1 MTDVGIRVDQAE
13 LARVNRAL
21 TAIEAET
28 LIDPVLPQL
37 GTMIVDEARIYPPP
51 VPTGQHFIVRKGR
64 RGGKLVR
71 IETGKYERTG
81 ALGAGWEERIAGGA
95 GRPDELLAENPAIY
109 AGFVMGKRQPFAWPY
124 GWKRI
129 KKIGEEQIDIF
140 VVTLKNRAAELW
152 GRQ

>member
-1 MTDVGIRVDQAE
+1 VTEVGVRVDPVE

-37 GTMIVDEARIYPPP
+37 GTMIVDEARVYPPP

-71 IETGKYERTG
+71 IETGKYARTG
-81 ALGAGWEERIAGGA
+81 ALGAGWGERVQTAA
-95 GRPDELLAENPAIY
+95 SQPDELLAENPAVY
-109 AGFVMGKRQPFAWPY
+109 AGYVMGKRQPFAWPY

-129 KKIGEEQIDIF
+129 KKIGQEQIDIF
-140 VVTLKNRAAELW
+140 VVTLRNRAAELW
-152 GRQ
+152 GRR

>member
-1 MTDVGIRVDQAE
+1 VTEVGVRVDPVE

-37 GTMIVDEARIYPPP
+37 GTMIIDEAVQYPDP
-51 VPTGQHFIVRKGR
+51 VPVAQRLIVRKGR

-81 ALGAGWEERIAGGA
+81 ALGAGWGSRVETGA
-95 GRPDELLAENPAIY
+95 SRPDELLAENPAIY
-109 AGFVMGKRQPFAWPY
+109 AGYVMGKRQPFAWPY
-124 GWKRI
+124 GWRRI
-129 KKIGEEQIDIF
+129 KAIGQVQLDIF
-140 VVTLKNRAAELW
+140 VDTLRLRAAELW
-152 GRQ
+152 GKQ